1 MLLKWTLFAI
11 FGMLVFNYPAG
22 AQYPGAR
29 LILTSKALDYGNV
42 HVLIVLKDAHVYIY
56 IYTCLYIAMYYS

>member
-1 MLLKWTLFAI
+1 MLLKWTLFVI
-11 FGMLVFNYPAG
+11 FGIFVFNYPAD

-42 HVLIVLKDAHVYIY
+42 
-56 IYTCLYIAMYYS
+56 LY